1 MLKLISELS
10 VSGLPIWLIAAIL
23 LISSLA
29 TLVLAL
35 ARARASIIRAHG
47 ASGRT
52 VALFESRL
60 RYKQWKIAHRD
71 RQRKWSRRSADQ

>member
-1 MLKLISELS
+1 MLKVISELS
-10 VSGLPIWLIAAIL
+10 VAGMPVWLIAPIL
-23 LISSLA
+23 LISSLT

-52 VALFESRL
+52 VALFECRL
-60 RYKQWKIAHRD
+60 RYKQWKIAHRG
-71 RQRKWSRRSADQ
+71 RQRKWSRRTVDQ